1 MNILIVTQYFWPED
15 FRINDL
21 AVGLVERGHRVTV
34 LTGIPNY
41 PNGRFFPGYG
51 IFSKLHENF
60 NGVKILRMPLI
71 SRGDG
76 RSLRLVLNYFSFAL
90 LGCLLAPFLCRDHF
104 DSILVFQLSP
114 ITSGLPAIIMK
125 WLRSIPLLFWIQ
137 DLWPESL
144 AATGA
149 IRSKKILGLV
159 NHLVKFLYNKS
170 DLILV
175 QSSAFIPSVEK
186 QGINPDRIEYLPY
199 WYENIY
205 KSVSV
210 DERDMHLPAG
220 FRIMFAG
227 NIGAAQDFP
236 TIISAAIKLQQY
248 ADIQWLI
255 LGDGRRRAWLEQ
267 EVERQGLKNC
277 IHLLGRHPMELM
289 PHYFAAADVLLVT
302 LKKEPIFALTIPA
315 KIQSYM
321 ACRRPIIAALDGE
334 GGRLITESGAGLSVS
349 AEDPDALAGAVLT
362 MYRMSKEERDAM
374 GMRGREYCEA
384 DFNREILI
392 DKLEG
397 WMNELVTKKRPSLLN
412 TA

>member
-1 MNILIVTQYFWPED
+1 MHILIVTQYFWPEN

-21 AVGLVERGHRVTV
+21 ALGLLERGHRVTV
-34 LTGIPNY
+34 LTGVPNY
-41 PNGRFFPGYG
+41 PDGSFFDGYCY
-51 IFSKLHENF
+51 F
-60 NGVKILRMPLI
+60 NKQQNYQGVKVLRVPLI
-71 SRGDG
+71 PRGKG
-76 RSLRLVLNYFSFAL
+76 GGFRLSLNYISFAL
-90 LGCLLAPFLCRDHF
+90 FGCLLAPFLCRDNF
-104 DSILVFQLSP
+104 DLIFVFQLSP
-114 ITSGLPAIIMK
+114 ITSALPAIIIK
-125 WLRSIPLLFWIQ
+125 WLRSIPILFWIQ

-149 IRSKKILGLV
+149 IRSKKVLGLV
-159 NHLVKFLYNKS
+159 NHLVRFLYNKS

-175 QSSAFIPSVEK
+175 QSRAFISSVEK

-199 WYENIY
+199 SYENIY
-205 KSVSV
+205 KPVSV
-210 DERDMHLPAG
+210 NERDMHLPKG

-236 TIISAAIKLQQY
+236 TILSAAIKLQQY
-248 ADIQWLI
+248 ADIQWII
-255 LGDGRRRAWLEQ
+255 LGDGRRRVWVEQ
-267 EVERQGLKNC
+267 EVEKQGLKNC

-334 GGRLITESGAGLSVS
+334 GGHLITESGAGLSVS

-384 DFNREILI
+384 NFNREMLI
-392 DKLEG
+392 DRLEG
-397 WMNELVTKKRPSLLN
+397 WMNELATKKRPSF
-412 TA
+412 